1 MEKNVLV
8 SQKKIQDENL
18 QKLNFEITR
27 TFYSYNERSE
37 QSLKQNTF

>member
-1 MEKNVLV
+1 MEKKILV
-8 SQKKIQDENL
+8 IQKNIQAENL

-37 QSLKQNTF
+37 QCLKQNTF